1 MALSFKLDENLGQK
15 AASLLRLA
23 GYDVSSV
30 VAQDLS
36 GSSDQTLIEICR
48 VENRCLVTLD
58 LDFANPINFTP
69 QRFSGIIV
77 LRPPKN
83 QQYQG
88 QIACLDFLVKGLQGR
103 DHLHGKLWIVS
114 DKSIREYASTDS

>member
-1 MALSFKLDENLGQK
+1 MALSFKLDENLGKK
-15 AASLLRLA
+15 AADYLHSA
-23 GYDVSSV
+23 GHDVSSV

-58 LDFANPINFTP
+58 LDFANPINFPP
-69 QRFSGIIV
+69 QRFTGIIV

-83 QQYQG
+83 RPFQG
-88 QIACLDFLVKGLQGR
+88 LLACLDFLIKALQSR
-103 DHLHGKLWIVS
+103 DSMDGKLWIVS
-114 DKSIREYASTDS
+114 DKVIREYTSTDS